1 MYVCAACASMMAR
14 RTKAQAQETRHHIL
28 DMAELEFQR
37 RGVSRTT
44 LQDIARAAGV
54 TRGAIY
60 WHFRDKSDLF
70 NAMMSRVSL
79 PLEREIARSA
89 DPTLPDPLAQIR
101 ASFMAALRTAVS
113 DPQAR
118 RTFEIAL
125 HKVEYVD
132 ELQAVRDRRK
142 QGLAERTGQLES
154 GLKRAARLGALGGRV
169 PARAAALGLHSLL
182 DGLLHNW
189 MLDPEAFDLMRVG
202 GQCIDAYLRGLQHP
216 AA

>member
-1 MYVCAACASMMAR
+1 MAR
-14 RTKAQAQETRHHIL
+14 RTKAQAQDTRSHIL

-37 RGVSRTT
+37 HGVSRTS
-44 LQDIARAAGV
+44 LQEIARAAGV

-70 NAMMSRVSL
+70 NAMMNRVAL

-89 DPTLPDPLAQIR
+89 DPALPDPLGQIR

-132 ELQAVRDRRK
+132 EMQAVRDRRT
-142 QGLAERTGQLES
+142 QGLAERVGQLES

-169 PARAAALGLHSLL
+169 PARAAAMGVHSLL

-189 MLDPEAFDLMRVG
+189 MLDPEGFDLLKVG
-202 GQCIDAYLRGLQHP
+202 RQCIDAYLRGLQHP
-216 AA
+216 APAA